1 MVFIGFNIDKELL
14 EKIKVIKFVSNKTQT
29 ELILEGLN
37 IVVEKYSDDFEK
49 FKQYAKKFEKE

>member
-1 MVFIGFNIDKELL
+1 MVYIGFNIDKELL